1 MEIVYLQSD
10 MYIGR
15 LYVPT
20 EDEEY
25 ERAQYQIRRRTASVD
40 SQLRG

>member
-1 MEIVYLQSD
+1 MEIVYFQSD
-10 MYIGR
+10 VYIGR
-15 LYVPT
+15 LYFPN

-25 ERAQYQIRRRTASVD
+25 ERALYLGRRRTASVD